1 MNLRKINFK
10 WNRSSVR
17 SYECRKN
24 SIFKKYIKDIFWYYE
39 NLSASNF
46 SNLSHLKISLFLCM
60 NITKFVHVLPFLSKI
75 LNRQKRLFSKNFV
88 HSKIF
93 ELTWIQISIIRETGY
108 IIHKCIL
115 DSQDLYNMHAHK
127 IKDVWNFH

>member
-1 MNLRKINFK
+1 
-10 WNRSSVR
+10 
-17 SYECRKN
+17 
-24 SIFKKYIKDIFWYYE
+24 
-39 NLSASNF
+39 
-46 SNLSHLKISLFLCM
+46 M

-127 IKDVWNFH
+127 IKDV